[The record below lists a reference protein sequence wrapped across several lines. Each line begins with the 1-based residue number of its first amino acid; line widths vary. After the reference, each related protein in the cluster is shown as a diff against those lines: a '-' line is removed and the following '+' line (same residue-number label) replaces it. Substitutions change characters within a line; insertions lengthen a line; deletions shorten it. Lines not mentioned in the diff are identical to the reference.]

1 MEIHFFDGKI
11 ESLYNQTIEVQFLER
26 IRDEKK
32 FSSAEKLVQQLR
44 KDKKYCLDRI
54 DVYKQ
59 EKR

>member
-11 ESLYNQTIEVQFLER
+11 ESLYDHTIEVQFLER

-44 KDKKYCLDRI
+44 KDEKYCLKRI